1 MALKGDQV
9 AAKKKKSS
17 TRRRKPIR
25 AGDFVKCVF
34 RDGSNTERMWLI
46 VRRVNGDRLR
56 GELNSR
62 PVVVRGV
69 RLGSVISFPRSA
81 VVTHWPKGDA
91 ARLAAAAQRRAAA
104 RR

>member
-1 MALKGDQV
+1 MAVEGGKV
-9 AAKKKKSS
+9 AAKKKKSGA
-17 TRRRKPIR
+17 RRRKPIK
-25 AGDFVKCVF
+25 AGDFVKCIF

-62 PVVVRGV
+62 PVLVRGV

-91 ARLAAAAQRRAAA
+91 ARLAAAAQARAA